1 MNNLQKN
8 QKSDAHPMGYDTLL
22 PAGVISQ
29 LADEFEEKERLEEQ
43 YREDKRIKIKE
54 LEQLITSSFNK
65 PIYKLI
71 YKHEYGDFRQ
81 FSEIIAKELRSRH
94 ACR

>member
-1 MNNLQKN
+1 MNNLQNN
-8 QKSDAHPMGYDTLL
+8 QKSDATPMGYDTVL

-29 LADEFEEKERLEEQ
+29 LADEYEEQVRLEEL
-43 YREDKRIKIKE
+43 YRKDKMQQIKE
-54 LEQLITSSFNK
+54 LQQLISNSFNK

-71 YKHEYGDFRQ
+71 YKPEYGDFRQ
-81 FSEIIAKELRSRH
+81 FSEQVAKELRSRH

>member
-1 MNNLQKN
+1 MDNLQNN
-8 QKSDAHPMGYDTLL
+8 QKSDAAPMGYDTML

-29 LADEFEEKERLEEQ
+29 LADQYEEQERAEEQFREEKRQ
-43 YREDKRIKIKE
+43 RIKE
-54 LEQLITSSFNK
+54 LQELISNSFNA

-71 YKHEYGDFRQ
+71 YKPEYGDFRQ
-81 FSEIIAKELRSRH
+81 FSELVAKELRSRH

>member
-1 MNNLQKN
+1 MNNLQNN
-8 QKSDAHPMGYDTLL
+8 QKSDAAPMGYDTLL

-29 LADEFEEKERLEEQ
+29 LADEYEEQVRLEEQ
-43 YREDKRIKIKE
+43 YREDKRIKINE

-71 YKHEYGDFRQ
+71 YKPEYGDFRQ
-81 FSEIIAKELRSRH
+81 FAEIIAKELRSRH